1 MALASSQMSNH
12 RHHHHQIQL
21 QTSQKTCHQLL
32 KSLKVTDDHQI
43 PQGKRKPGI
52 RGTGLGRL
60 VFKNSGIGRG
70 QVILGRPTE
79 P

>member
-1 MALASSQMSNH
+1 MSSHLHQ
-12 RHHHHQIQL
+12 HQIQL

-52 RGTGLGRL
+52 RGTGRGRL
-60 VFKNSGIGRG
+60 VFEYSGTGRER
-70 QVILGRPTE
+70 VILGRPTQ